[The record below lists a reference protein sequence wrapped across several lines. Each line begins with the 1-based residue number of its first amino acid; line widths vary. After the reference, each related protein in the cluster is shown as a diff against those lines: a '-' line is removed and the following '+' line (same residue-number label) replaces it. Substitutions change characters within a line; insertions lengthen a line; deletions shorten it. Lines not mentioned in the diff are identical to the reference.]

1 MKNLL
6 ITCICAMV
14 FLLLF
19 ATNLQA
25 KQEQRL
31 ALLIGNS
38 HYTHGGSLDNPVN
51 DVRAIKKALE
61 GLGLQVSHCG
71 AGGPDGSG
79 GCGEERK

>member
-1 MKNLL
+1 MRKYTFIIVTMLILL
-6 ITCICAMV
+6 IAFNV
-14 FLLLF
+14 F
-19 ATNLQA
+19 A

-61 GLGLQVSHCG
+61 TSSQ
-71 AGGPDGSG
+71 
-79 GCGEERK
+79 

>member
-1 MKNLL
+1 MR
-6 ITCICAMV
+6 ICTTILTIV
-14 FLLLF
+14 LSLLF

-51 DVRAIKKALE
+51 DVRD
-61 GLGLQVSHCG
+61 H
-71 AGGPDGSG
+71 
-79 GCGEERK
+79 